1 MDFRLAIPSTEK
13 TNKMF
18 DGIIS
23 PYQERQTFKIN
34 LGFKKKYL
42 LDTVYSV
49 ASYHNAKQCLY
60 QFFF

>member
-49 ASYHNAKQCLY
+49 S
-60 QFFF
+60 